1 MAIDRTRRQRKRVL
15 KAAMKRIVTVLFIS
29 VLIVAS
35 MYAYGFVTT
44 SESFDIHEVEFKGM
58 SRVDASEIEELLADL
73 KGQNILLVS
82 LEAYE
87 ERIKMHPRVQRVSLK
102 RVLPDKVACSVEER
116 EPVALIFTDQFLEV
130 DRHGMVMADD
140 EYTAI
145 LDLPIITGLPKSAIE
160 VGKINDD
167 KMLRNALR
175 VLALCKSFGGDFA
188 EDISELRV
196 SSSGV
201 NIRSLEKDCVLL
213 LGDTDYANRLK
224 KYFLLKDT
232 LADKEP
238 DAGIIDLRFDDQVVL
253 RGRM

>member
-1 MAIDRTRRQRKRVL
+1 MAIDRTRRQRKRAL

-44 SESFDIHEVEFKGM
+44 SESFDIHVVEFKGM
-58 SRVDASEIEELLADL
+58 SRVEASEIEELLEDL
-73 KGQNILLVS
+73 KGQNILLVT

-87 ERIKMHPRVQRVSLK
+87 ERIKMHPRVERVSMK
-102 RVLPDKVACSVEER
+102 RVLPDKIDCSVVER

-130 DRHGMVMADD
+130 DRHGMVMSDD

-160 VGKINDD
+160 IGKINKDSQ
-167 KMLRNALR
+167 LQNALHA
-175 VLALCKSFGGDFA
+175 LALCKSYGGDFV
-188 EDISELRV
+188 EDISELRIT
-196 SSSGV
+196 SGGV

-213 LGDTDYANRLK
+213 LGEADYANRLK

-253 RGRM
+253 RSRL

>member
-1 MAIDRTRRQRKRVL
+1 
-15 KAAMKRIVTVLFIS
+15 
-29 VLIVAS
+29 
-35 MYAYGFVTT
+35 
-44 SESFDIHEVEFKGM
+44 
-58 SRVDASEIEELLADL
+58 
-73 KGQNILLVS
+73 
-82 LEAYE
+82 
-87 ERIKMHPRVQRVSLK
+87 
-102 RVLPDKVACSVEER
+102 
-116 EPVALIFTDQFLEV
+116 
-130 DRHGMVMADD
+130 
-140 EYTAI
+140 
-145 LDLPIITGLPKSAIE
+145 
-160 VGKINDD
+160 
-167 KMLRNALR
+167 MLRNALR

>member
-1 MAIDRTRRQRKRVL
+1 MGIGRTRRQKK
-15 KAAMKRIVTVLFIS
+15 KALQAAVKRILTVLFIS

-44 SESFDIHEVEFKGM
+44 SESFAIHEVEFKGM
-58 SRVDASEIEELLADL
+58 SRVDTSEIEELLADL
-73 KGQNILLVS
+73 LGQNILLVS

-87 ERIKMHPRVQRVSLK
+87 DRIKMHPRVERVSMT
-102 RVLPDKVACSVEER
+102 RVLPDKVACTVKER
-116 EPVALIFTDQFLEV
+116 EPVALIFTDQFPEV

-145 LDLPIITGLPKSAIE
+145 LDLPIITGLAKNAIE
-160 VGKINDD
+160 VGKINND
-167 KMLRNALR
+167 KRLRGALR
-175 VLALCKSFGGDFA
+175 ALALCKSLGGDFV

-201 NIRSLEKDCVLL
+201 NIRSLERNCVLL
-213 LGDTDYANRLK
+213 LGEADYANRLK
-224 KYFLLKDT
+224 KYFLLKET
-232 LADKEP
+232 LAEKES
-238 DAGIIDLRFDDQVVL
+238 DVGIIDLRFDDQVVL